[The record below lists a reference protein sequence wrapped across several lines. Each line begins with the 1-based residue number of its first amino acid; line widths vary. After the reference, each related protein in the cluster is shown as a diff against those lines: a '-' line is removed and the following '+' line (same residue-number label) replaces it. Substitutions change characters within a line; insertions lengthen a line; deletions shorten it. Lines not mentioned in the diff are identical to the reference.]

1 MLTCDPWAMAMK
13 ALQFLEG
20 IKPISSGG
28 AMELQFRRVIPY
40 KFERHFGVDLFRLTA
55 KVAPLI

>member
-40 KFERHFGVDLFRLTA
+40 KFERHFGVDLF
-55 KVAPLI
+55 